1 MSKRTHGMNLPNFR
15 LSTGNIALTACFAA
29 LYVVFSLW
37 NLFPVIGAEGKWI
50 NAAVVM
56 APLFGIILGPCFG
69 VLAITIGGIVGAFF
83 QLTGPFG
90 PLSFVPHA
98 AAAFCSGMLT
108 IRRQKECAAVYAFI
122 LFLFALFPM
131 IGPVWL
137 WPAVIWLDLIGLLAL
152 ASPIQSKAI
161 NAMNESSS
169 SVRLV
174 LGIAVTSLTAT
185 LFGHV
190 LGNILFE
197 VIYLQVNSSVDFWR
211 TTWQGLTFL
220 YPIERGLITLAAI
233 LVGTPLIKT
242 LRIYK
247 FRI

>member
-1 MSKRTHGMNLPNFR
+1 MNLPNFR

-56 APLFGIILGPCFG
+56 APLFGMILGPYFG
-69 VLAITIGGIVGAFF
+69 VLSITIGGIAGAVF
-83 QLTGPFG
+83 QITGPFG
-90 PLSFVPHA
+90 PLSFMPHA

-108 IRRQKECAAVYAFI
+108 IKRQNVCVVAYAPL
-122 LFLFALFPM
+122 LFLFSFFPL

-137 WPAVIWLDLIGLLAL
+137 WPYVIWFDLIGLIVL
-152 ASPIQSKAI
+152 ASPVQSKAV
-161 NAMNESSS
+161 NAIDDASGSA
-169 SVRLV
+169 RFV
-174 LGIAVTSLTAT
+174 LGIATTCLTAV

-190 LGNILFE
+190 VGSILFE
-197 VIYLQVNSSVDFWR
+197 AIILQGNSSVDFWR

-220 YPIERGLITLAAI
+220 YPVERGLIA
-233 LVGTPLIKT
+233 LVATFVGAPLVKA
-242 LRIYK
+242 LRMYD
-247 FRI
+247 FRK